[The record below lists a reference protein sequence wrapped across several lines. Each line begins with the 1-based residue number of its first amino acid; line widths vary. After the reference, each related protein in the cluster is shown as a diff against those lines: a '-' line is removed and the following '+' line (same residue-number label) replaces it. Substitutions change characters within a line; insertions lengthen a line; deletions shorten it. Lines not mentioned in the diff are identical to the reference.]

1 MIDWEEIIRTES
13 TEELKEAKLW
23 LFQENMRLQQERTEL
38 EQAKDKFLEER
49 VTLRDELDAL
59 NRRTVMERKRL
70 KEESLFLRKNGNS
83 AGRLPPVGRGSEKA
97 GKRETTSP
105 GRSGQSKSF

>member
-38 EQAKDKFLEER
+38 EQI
-49 VTLRDELDAL
+49 
-59 NRRTVMERKRL
+59 
-70 KEESLFLRKNGNS
+70 
-83 AGRLPPVGRGSEKA
+83 PRG
-97 GKRETTSP
+97 TCNTP
-105 GRSGQSKSF
+105 G

>member
-59 NRRTVMERKRL
+59 NRRTVMERSCSCRIV
-70 KEESLFLRKNGNS
+70 NI
-83 AGRLPPVGRGSEKA
+83 
-97 GKRETTSP
+97 
-105 GRSGQSKSF
+105 

>member
-38 EQAKDKFLEER
+38 EQAKEILSTYNQEHLIYFY
-49 VTLRDELDAL
+49 DELNDEQKDMLL
-59 NRRTVMERKRL
+59 NQIIKIN
-70 KEESLFLRKNGNS
+70 F
-83 AGRLPPVGRGSEKA
+83 GS
-97 GKRETTSP
+97 TIV
-105 GRSGQSKSF
+105 FIFF